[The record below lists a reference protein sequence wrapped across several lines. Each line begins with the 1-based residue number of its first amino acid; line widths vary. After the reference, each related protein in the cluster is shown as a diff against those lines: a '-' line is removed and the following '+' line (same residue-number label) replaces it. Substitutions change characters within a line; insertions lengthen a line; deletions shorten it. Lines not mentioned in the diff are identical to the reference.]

1 MVEQP
6 HFSLLSLYRDNSF
19 FITYRLQKGVWNMS
33 KTVEIRWHG
42 RGGQG
47 AKTASLLL
55 ADAAFNTGKY
65 VQGFPEYGPERMGA
79 PITAYNRI
87 SSERS
92 TVHSNI
98 YFPDYVVVVDETLL
112 SAVDVTAGLKKEGAI
127 VINSSKSPAELR
139 PLLKGYEGRV
149 CTIDAGKIS
158 EEELGKNF
166 PNTPML
172 AAIVRVSGVI
182 GEEEFIKDMEG
193 SFKHKFASKPQVI
206 EGNMRALKRSLEE
219 VQVG

>member
-1 MVEQP
+1 MN
-6 HFSLLSLYRDNSF
+6 D
-19 FITYRLQKGVWNMS
+19 I
-33 KTVEIRWHG
+33 VEIRWHG

-87 SSERS
+87 SSEKI

-98 YFPDYVVVVDETLL
+98 YDPDFVVVVDQSLL
-112 SAVDVTAGLKKEGAI
+112 TAVDCTKGLNPDGAI
-127 VINSSKSPAELR
+127 IVNSNKTPEELR
-139 PLLKGYEGRV
+139 PLMNGYTGKV
-149 CTIDAGKIS
+149 CTVDADRIS
-158 EEELGKNF
+158 EDCLGRIF

-172 AAIVRVSGVI
+172 AAVVKVSGVV
-182 GEEEFIKDMEG
+182 EQEAFVKDMEG
-193 SFKHKFASKPQVI
+193 SFAHKFATKPQMI
-206 EGNMRALKRSLEE
+206 TGNLDALKRAMQE
-219 VQVG
+219 VSVG

>member
-1 MVEQP
+1 MN
-6 HFSLLSLYRDNSF
+6 D
-19 FITYRLQKGVWNMS
+19 I
-33 KTVEIRWHG
+33 VEIRWHG

-87 SSERS
+87 STERS

-98 YFPDYVVVVDETLL
+98 YYPDFVVVVDETLL
-112 SAVDVTAGLKKEGAI
+112 SSVDVTAGLKAEGAI
-127 VINSSKSPAELR
+127 VINSSKSPEQLR
-139 PLLKGYEGRV
+139 PLLKGYAGRV

-172 AAIVRVSGVI
+172 AAIVKVSGVV
-182 GEEEFIKDMEG
+182 EPDAFIKDMEA
-193 SFKHKFASKPQVI
+193 SFHHKFASKPQVI
-206 EGNMRALKRSLEE
+206 EGNMRALKRSMEE

>member
-1 MVEQP
+1 MK
-6 HFSLLSLYRDNSF
+6 D
-19 FITYRLQKGVWNMS
+19 TM
-33 KTVEIRWHG
+33 EIRWHG

-47 AKTASLLL
+47 AKTAALLL
-55 ADAAFNTGKY
+55 ADVAFKAGKF

-87 SSERS
+87 SAERS

-98 YFPDYVVVVDETLL
+98 YEPDYVVVVDETLI
-112 SAVDVTAGLKKEGAI
+112 SSVDVTAGLKKTGAI
-127 VINSSKSPAELR
+127 VINSAKSPAELR
-139 PLLKGYEGRV
+139 PLLKGYEGKV

-158 EEELGKNF
+158 EDELGKNF

-172 AAIVRVSGVI
+172 AAIVKVSGVV
-182 GEEEFIKDMEG
+182 EPEEFVKDMEA

-206 EGNMRALKRSLEE
+206 EGNMRALKRSMEE

>member
-1 MVEQP
+1 MK
-6 HFSLLSLYRDNSF
+6 D
-19 FITYRLQKGVWNMS
+19 I
-33 KTVEIRWHG
+33 VEIRWHG

-87 SSERS
+87 SDQRS

-182 GEEEFIKDMEG
+182 GEEEFITDMEG

>member
-1 MVEQP
+1 MN
-6 HFSLLSLYRDNSF
+6 D
-19 FITYRLQKGVWNMS
+19 I
-33 KTVEIRWHG
+33 VEIRWHG

-87 SSERS
+87 STQRS

-98 YFPDYVVVVDETLL
+98 YFPDFVVVVDETLL
-112 SAVDVTAGLKKEGAI
+112 SSVDVTAGLKAEGAI

-139 PLLKGYEGRV
+139 PLLKGFAGRV
-149 CTIDAGKIS
+149 CTIDAGRIS

-172 AAIVRVSGVI
+172 AAIVKVSGVV
-182 GEEEFIKDMEG
+182 EPDAFIKDMEA
-193 SFKHKFASKPQVI
+193 SFHHKFASKPQVI
-206 EGNMRALKRSLEE
+206 EGNMRALKRSMEE